1 MWNTPTKN
9 SLATIPDLY
18 ETEKISLKD
27 KIIHQHFFIGGCDW
41 YVAEYDKENDLFWGF
56 VILNG
61 DYDCA
66 EWGYISFE
74 EMKQLKVKPFGFEI
88 DRETGWVPCKACEIE
103 KIKQAQ
109 GW

>member
-27 KIIHQHFFIGGCDW
+27 KIIHQHFF
-41 YVAEYDKENDLFWGF
+41 
-56 VILNG
+56 NG

-103 KIKQAQ
+103 KIRQAQ